1 MSQPAATLPS
11 IAVCASVRAGTNMT
25 TIRMEGK
32 RVLVT
37 GGSAGIGRATA
48 LAFGALGATVT
59 VSARALPKLQVG
71 SQRE

>member
-1 MSQPAATLPS
+1 
-11 IAVCASVRAGTNMT
+11 MT

-71 SQRE
+71 AQDLTMLVVPCW

>member
-1 MSQPAATLPS
+1 
-11 IAVCASVRAGTNMT
+11 MT

-37 GGSAGIGRATA
+37 GGSAGIGRVTA